1 MLIRDVIKIA
11 GQYGW
16 CVTVCKT
23 KYGYSFDFKRRLL
36 DGLPFCFT
44 AEMEGNRADTLAGE
58 ILSFVDEFDPE
69 QCAGIWLE
77 ASGQLS
83 PTRFFS
89 AVAELDEIRS
99 KAFLLAFDI
108 SEAAE
113 KENLLFDPPWY
124 VWN

>member
-16 CVTVCKT
+16 SVSICKT

-36 DGLPFCFT
+36 NGLPFCFT
-44 AEMEGNRADTLAGE
+44 AEMEGNRPDTLVDE
-58 ILSFVDEFDPE
+58 ILSFVAEFDPE

-77 ASGQLS
+77 ASGQLT
-83 PTRFFS
+83 PTRFFK

-108 SEAAE
+108 SELAE
-113 KENLLFDPPWY
+113 KEILPFDPPWY
-124 VWN
+124 IWN